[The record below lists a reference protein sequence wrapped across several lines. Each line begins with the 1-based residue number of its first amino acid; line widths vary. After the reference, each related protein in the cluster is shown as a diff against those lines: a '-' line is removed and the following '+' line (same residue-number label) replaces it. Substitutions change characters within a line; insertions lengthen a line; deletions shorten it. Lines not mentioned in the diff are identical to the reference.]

1 MDLAGFQPFDFSL
14 GVPSVSITGHGV
26 TFNKS
31 TVLKL
36 GSPEYVRLFINRKS
50 KQIAVRVCEKS
61 DTNAVR
67 FYRQKKSGV
76 MSVRWN
82 HGGLLWELRTL
93 LGTDLKN
100 HGFRIYGEQTDCDT
114 VLFDLN
120 AAKPL
125 E

>member
-14 GVPSVSITGHGV
+14 GIPSVSVTGHGV

-50 KQIAVRVCEKS
+50 RQIAVRACEKS

-67 FYRQKKSGV
+67 FYRPKKSGV

-82 HGGLLWELRTL
+82 HGGLLWELRAL

-100 HGFRIYGEQTDCDT
+100 YGFRIYGEQTDCDT

>member
-36 GSPEYVRLFINRKS
+36 GSPEYVRLFINRNS

-82 HGGLLWELRTL
+82 HGGLLWELRAL
-93 LGTDLKN
+93 LGTDPKS
-100 HGFRIYGEQTDCDT
+100 HGFRIYGEQTDRDT

-125 E
+125 K

>member
-1 MDLAGFQPFDFSL
+1 MDLAGFQPFNFSL

-36 GSPEYVRLFINRKS
+36 GSPEYVRLFINHKS
-50 KQIAVRVCEKS
+50 RQIAVRVCEKS
-61 DTNAVR
+61 DTNAAR

-76 MSVRWN
+76 ISVRWN
-82 HGGLLWELRTL
+82 HGGLLWELQAL

-100 HGFRIYGEQTDCDT
+100 HGFRIYGEQTDYDT

-125 E
+125 K

>member
-1 MDLAGFQPFDFSL
+1 MDLTGFQPFDFSL

-36 GSPEYVRLFINRKS
+36 GSPEYVRLFINRNS
-50 KQIAVRVCEKS
+50 RQIAVRACKKG

-67 FYRQKKSGV
+67 FYRPKKSGV

-82 HGGLLWELRTL
+82 HGGLLWELRAL
-93 LGTDLKN
+93 LGTDLKSY
-100 HGFRIYGEQTDCDT
+100 GFRIYGEQTDRDT

>member
-76 MSVRWN
+76 ISVRWN
-82 HGGLLWELRTL
+82 HGGLLLELQAL

-100 HGFRIYGEQTDCDT
+100 QGFRIYGEQTDCDT

>member
-14 GVPSVSITGHGV
+14 GVPSVSITEHGV

-50 KQIAVRVCEKS
+50 KQIAVRACEKS
-61 DTNAVR
+61 DTNAAR
-67 FYRQKKSGV
+67 FYSPKKSGV

-82 HGGLLWELRTL
+82 HGGLLWELQAL